1 MKKYNFLRVAN
12 GIPSFRLGDIVYNVE
27 QHKLII
33 DSANTQQVD
42 FLVFPELSL
51 TGYTLGDLFHQK
63 TILNESLNALNS
75 ICNYTLNHQIT
86 VIVGLPI
93 YIDDTIFNCA
103 AAIHNGKL
111 LGLVP
116 KTYLPTYNEYYETR
130 WFGRSTM
137 LTQKT
142 ITLFNQTIPI
152 GADLIFKS
160 IQPPFHTFGI
170 EICEDL
176 WSPNP
181 PSTSLALHGALII
194 ANPSASNELISK
206 SDYRRDLI
214 KNQSARTYTSY
225 IYTSS
230 GFGESTTD
238 LSFGG
243 HSLIVESGSILKE
256 NNRFS
261 LENEL
266 QYADIDLERLTYD
279 RLHSNTYRDTK
290 SDLIHNSISNV
301 PRVIEFDALLNNKS
315 LNRFID
321 PHPFVPSNISK
332 REERCKEIFNIQTTG
347 LAKRISHIGS
357 PKAII
362 GISGGLDSTL
372 ALLVTV
378 KTFDLLG
385 RDRRDIVG
393 VTMPGFGTTDRTYHN
408 AIDLMTSLHITQM
421 EIPIRESVMQHFK
434 DIDQDPN
441 VHNITYENSQAR
453 ERTQILMDLS
463 NKLGG
468 IVVGTGDLSELAL
481 GWATY
486 NGDHMSM
493 YGVNVSIPKTLV
505 RYLVEF
511 VALNEESRSTK
522 TILTD
527 VLNTPVSPELLPP
540 SADGT
545 ISQKT
550 EETVGPYELH
560 DFFLYYMLRFGFTPE
575 KIFFLAN
582 KAFEASYDKSTIQK
596 WITVFYKRFFSQQFK
611 RSTLPDGPK
620 VGSIC
625 LSPRG
630 DLRMPSD
637 ISVNSWF
644 KSIESM
650 V

>member
-12 GIPSFRLGDIVYNVE
+12 GIPSFRLGDIDYNLE

-33 DSANTQQVD
+33 DLASDQQID

-51 TGYTLGDLFHQK
+51 TGYTLGDLFHQQ
-63 TILNESLNALNS
+63 TLLDEATNALKQLMHYSKN
-75 ICNYTLNHQIT
+75 IGMTI
-86 VIVGLPI
+86 IVGLPF
-93 YIDDTIFNCA
+93 YIDDTIYNCA
-103 AAIHNGKL
+103 AAINNGTI
-111 LGLVP
+111 LGIVP

-137 LTQKT
+137 LTQSEV
-142 ITLFNQTIPI
+142 TLFNQTVPV

-160 IQPPFHTFGI
+160 NFPPFYSFGI

-181 PSTSLALHGALII
+181 PSTTLALHGALII

-238 LSFGG
+238 VSFGG
-243 HSLIVESGSILKE
+243 HSLITENGSVLKE
-256 NNRFS
+256 NERFA
-261 LENEL
+261 LDNQL
-266 QYADIDLERLTYD
+266 QFADIDIERLTYD
-279 RLHSNTYRDTK
+279 RLHSNTFRETRT
-290 SDLIHNSISNV
+290 DLIQHSTKAT
-301 PRVIEFDALLNNKS
+301 PRVICFDHSINSKS
-315 LNRFID
+315 LNRFVD
-321 PHPFVPSNISK
+321 PHPFVPSNLST
-332 REERCKEIFNIQTTG
+332 REIRCKEIFNIQTTG
-347 LAKRISHIGS
+347 LAKRICHIGS

-385 RDRRDIVG
+385 RDRRDIIG
-393 VTMPGFGTTDRTYHN
+393 VTMPGFGTTDRTYQN
-408 AIDLMTSLHITQM
+408 ALDLMTSLHISQQ
-421 EIPIRESVMQHFK
+421 EISISDSVLQHFK
-434 DIDQDPN
+434 DIDHDQSI
-441 VHNITYENSQAR
+441 HNITYENSQAR

-468 IVVGTGDLSELAL
+468 IVIGTGDLSELAL

-505 RYLVEF
+505 RYLVEY
-511 VALNEESRSTK
+511 VALNEESRNAK
-522 TILTD
+522 EILKD
-527 VLNTPVSPELLPP
+527 ILETPVSPELLPP
-540 SADGT
+540 SSDGT

-560 DFFLYYMLRFGFTPE
+560 DFFLYHLMRYGFTPE
-575 KIFFLAN
+575 KIYYLATN
-582 KAFEASYDKSTIQK
+582 AFGKSYKKETILK
-596 WITVFYKRFFSQQFK
+596 WLKVFYRRFFSQQFK
-611 RSTLPDGPK
+611 RSALPDGPK

-630 DLRMPSD
+630 DWRMPSD
-637 ISVNSWF
+637 ACVNSWF
-644 KSIESM
+644 KSLENM
-650 V
+650 L